1 MKTKHNISFII
12 IFVLT
17 FACFLGC
24 LAEQNYFAACF
35 AGACIGAI
43 AFGYFATM
51 EYAINGDT
59 YRKIV
64 QNQDS
69 QLENYKQMVKLYEEK
84 DINNQ
89 ELYILSEIQRA
100 CYFARI
106 IFYKQAILE
115 FIKNDKT
122 NAITYANRWLE
133 KADETVDLINNT
145 YNKNSTYEEIEGMFK
160 GLIDAEEKMNTSEL
174 DIDRTI

>member
-1 MKTKHNISFII
+1 MKTKHSISFLI

-24 LAEQNYFAACF
+24 LVEQNYFAACL
-35 AGACIGAI
+35 AGAFI
-43 AFGYFATM
+43 AVTTTI
-51 EYAINGDT
+51 EYALTGDT
-59 YRKIV
+59 YKSII

-69 QLENYKQMVKLYEEK
+69 QIEKHKQMVKLYEEK

-106 IFYKQAILE
+106 IFYKQAMLE
-115 FIKNDKT
+115 CFNSNNT
-122 NAITYANRWLE
+122 TAITYANRWLE
-133 KADETVDLINNT
+133 KADKTVDLINKT

-160 GLIDAEEKMNTSEL
+160 GLIDAEEKINTGEL

>member
-1 MKTKHNISFII
+1 MKTRHYIMYLI
-12 IFVLT
+12 IFALG
-17 FACFLGC
+17 FAAFLAC
-24 LAEQNYFAACF
+24 LAEQDYFAACF
-35 AGACIGAI
+35 AGAVIGTTV
-43 AFGYFATM
+43 FGFFTTT
-51 EYAINGDT
+51 EYAVKEDT
-59 YRKIV
+59 YESII

-69 QLENYKQMVKLYEEK
+69 QIEKYKQMVKLYEEK

-106 IFYKQAILE
+106 IFYKQAMLE
-115 FIKNDKT
+115 CFNSNNT
-122 NAITYANRWLE
+122 TAITYANRWLE
-133 KADETVDLINNT
+133 KADKTVDLINKT

-160 GLIDAEEKMNTSEL
+160 GLIDAEEKINTGEL